1 MARMVPRI
9 SSPMRILRRFSTPTT
24 RSITTRVAQ
33 GYVLSD
39 PNRNGLAKMV
49 GKPVCI
55 PPICMTTPMPLV
67 PSILPATCQSSSARM
82 DRASAGLSVL
92 PPSCKPSYGKWGNLN
107 PVIQS
112 AFIASVLMTQSD
124 LSRGRTRQLPISA
137 LPGPSIPRHCNL
149 VPAPHRSC
157 TGLRITK
164 LRSQYVTARRVTNI
178 YWSNTVH
185 RFLI

>member
-1 MARMVPRI
+1 MVRMVPRI
-9 SSPMRILRRFSTPTT
+9 SLPMRILPRFSTPTT

-39 PNRNGLAKMV
+39 PNRNGPAKMV
-49 GKPVCI
+49 VKPVCI
-55 PPICMTTPMPLV
+55 PPICMIMPMPLV
-67 PSILPATCQSSSARM
+67 PSILPATCRSSSARTAQ
-82 DRASAGLSVL
+82 ASVGLFAL

-112 AFIASVLMTQSD
+112 AFIASVLMTRSD

-137 LPGPSIPRHCNL
+137 VPGPSIPSNCNL
-149 VPAPHRSC
+149 VPAPPRSC
-157 TGLRITK
+157 TVLRITK
-164 LRSQYVTARRVTNI
+164 RQSRYVTARRVINI